1 MADLGDRL
9 KASVA
14 AEREASARSN
24 QQATS
29 LADLSARLQQ
39 QLDSSRANDE
49 RIIQSLRQHQ
59 WTEAQIAT
67 LLSRQ
72 VRHHHRL
79 RWGATHHHRPRAVRL
94 SCLRVWAVPA
104 RCMPHLAT
112 EAPAAPK
119 PQTDGQL
126 LVGDGLRTFADN
138 ASVTLVNPS
147 GDVLT
152 TVASTLLNAKAVR
165 LEGASLTPKQ
175 VHAFCDHVELLIRA
189 RVYDTQTF
197 TCTDPQSIMAISLR
211 FMTFNVIERVQITE
225 WKVGWEV
232 ATILEAIRECYPLAA
247 LDNLVNTYDKWYT
260 LYKSMRTTITVDQKN
275 IALTRKQ
282 FFEQLFSALADFGDM
297 PAALE
302 ALLRKG
308 VHQLP

>member
-1 MADLGDRL
+1 M
-9 KASVA
+9 
-14 AEREASARSN
+14 
-24 QQATS
+24 
-29 LADLSARLQQ
+29 
-39 QLDSSRANDE
+39 
-49 RIIQSLRQHQ
+49 
-59 WTEAQIAT
+59 
-67 LLSRQ
+67 
-72 VRHHHRL
+72 
-79 RWGATHHHRPRAVRL
+79 
-94 SCLRVWAVPA
+94 
-104 RCMPHLAT
+104 
-112 EAPAAPK
+112 
-119 PQTDGQL
+119 
-126 LVGDGLRTFADN
+126 VGDGLRTFADN

-147 GDVLT
+147 GDALT

-175 VHAFCDHVELLIRA
+175 VHAFS
-189 RVYDTQTF
+189 VYDTQTF
-197 TCTDPQSIMAISLR
+197 TLLTDPQSIMAISLR
-211 FMTFNVIERVQITE
+211 FMTSNVIERVQITD

-297 PAALE
+297 PADLE
-302 ALLRKG
+302 ALLRKE

>member
-1 MADLGDRL
+1 MYAASDDR
-9 KASVA
+9 
-14 AEREASARSN
+14 
-24 QQATS
+24 
-29 LADLSARLQQ
+29 
-39 QLDSSRANDE
+39 
-49 RIIQSLRQHQ
+49 
-59 WTEAQIAT
+59 
-67 LLSRQ
+67 
-72 VRHHHRL
+72 
-79 RWGATHHHRPRAVRL
+79 GA
-94 SCLRVWAVPA
+94 
-104 RCMPHLAT
+104 
-112 EAPAAPK
+112 
-119 PQTDGQL
+119 
-126 LVGDGLRTFADN
+126 VGDGLRTFADN

-147 GDVLT
+147 GDALT

-175 VHAFCDHVELLIRA
+175 VHAFCNHVELLIRA
-189 RVYDTQTF
+189 RMYDTQTF
-197 TCTDPQSIMAISLR
+197 TLLTDPQSIMAISLR
-211 FMTFNVIERVQITE
+211 FMTSNVIERVQITD

-282 FFEQLFSALADFGDM
+282 FFEQLFSALADFVDM
-297 PAALE
+297 PADLE